1 MGKQIPMPC
10 FSYGRNENAGN
21 LFLTSHGPINWHCR
35 RNFEQI
41 LEETKKKMNQL

>member
-21 LFLTSHGPINWHCR
+21 LFLRTMDLSIGITGKN
-35 RNFEQI
+35 
-41 LEETKKKMNQL
+41 